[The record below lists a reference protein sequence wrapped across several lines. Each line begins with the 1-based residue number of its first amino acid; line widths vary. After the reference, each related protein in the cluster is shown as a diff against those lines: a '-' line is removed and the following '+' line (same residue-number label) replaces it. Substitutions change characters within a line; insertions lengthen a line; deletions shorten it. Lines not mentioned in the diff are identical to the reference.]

1 MKSKKLLVNRSEL
14 VDLSATLKIMKTEMD
29 RNNRELS
36 QRLGIIEN
44 HVNKLRKRPKPT
56 QVSLNAS
63 LAYQRFLISVGHKEI
78 NASPQSNKL

>member
-36 QRLGIIEN
+36 QRLEIIEN
-44 HVNKLRKRPKPT
+44 HVNKLRKRPKPS
-56 QVSLNAS
+56 QVTINAS
-63 LAYQRFLISVGHKEI
+63 LAFQHFLISAGHKEI